1 VVSPPA
7 APPRHDLLYG
17 YFGISGNQIAETAD
31 HVNFIHTPD
40 WGDWTTPQSRA
51 AITNR
56 TISQLQEA
64 NARGIKQAVVG
75 IGYLVFDS
83 RFTYRGTEEL
93 RGFKEQLDALG
104 LSQMVIGIYPVDE
117 PDLHGLSSDT
127 LCALVQD
134 GRSIFPDAKWWV
146 IYSDHGT
153 PGIGCY
159 DYVGT
164 DNYGRAAGVLNLLP
178 ALSQSQRWILVPG
191 GTDPSETRLDRSGI
205 ELIATPELAQSC
217 RSCGSTISPT
227 NPTKESVPTD
237 SPLSTTNRPRDW
249 QVMDRHI
256 GTAQK

>member
-75 IGYLVFDS
+75 IGYLVFDGG
-83 RFTYRGTEEL
+83 FTYRGIEEL
-93 RGFKEQLDALG
+93 RGLKEQLDALG

-153 PGIGCY
+153 PGIACY

-191 GTDPSETRLDRSGI
+191 GTDPFRNEIGPFRDRAYSDARVGAIMPFVWFDNFANEPHQGI
-205 ELIATPELAQSC
+205 
-217 RSCGSTISPT
+217 RSNG
-227 NPTKESVPTD
+227 
-237 SPLSTTNRPRDW
+237 LTTEYQQTGRE
-249 QVMDRHI
+249 I
-256 GTAQK
+256 GK